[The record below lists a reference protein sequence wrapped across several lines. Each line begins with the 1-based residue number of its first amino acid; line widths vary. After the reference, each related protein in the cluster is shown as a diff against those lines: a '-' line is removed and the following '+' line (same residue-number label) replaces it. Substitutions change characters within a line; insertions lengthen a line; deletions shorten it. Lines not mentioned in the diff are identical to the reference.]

1 MLKKSDLLAMYNEV
15 QAIVPDAKVA
25 LADNTALFFHGIVKT
40 ANSAIFEV
48 SATLFETARQRTGNF
63 VSTDLGVRGLFLRDG
78 LLLLEGVHADI
89 VWQEGVPMYTL
100 EAMRVRYELMGRGEK
115 PFASSHARFA
125 YDIGQLQAKLAEP
138 EPAAPVA
145 QPVAHVEPDFG
156 ELTEAEAAF
165 RDRCKKA
172 DWYYGYSDSLQVFK
186 AGRACCDA
194 LKAESVQHGG
204 NYAALYQYY
213 STR

>member
-1 MLKKSDLLAMYNEV
+1 MLTKTDLLAMYNEV

-40 ANSAIFEV
+40 ARTATFEV

-63 VSTDLGVRGLFLRDG
+63 VSTDLGVRGLFLRDEI
-78 LLLLEGVHADI
+78 LLLEGVHGDI
-89 VWQEGVPMYTL
+89 ISQDGIPMYTL

-125 YDIGQLQAKLAEP
+125 YDIGQLQAKLAAPEP
-138 EPAAPVA
+138 VAPAAPVE
-145 QPVAHVEPDFG
+145 HVEPDFG
-156 ELTEAEAAF
+156 VLTEAEEAF
-165 RDRCKKA
+165 RARCKKA

-204 NYAALYQYY
+204 NYAVLYQYY
-213 STR
+213 SSR